1 MGLRRLVEMAKKKV
15 TIPGL
20 QLKKENGE
28 KIVMVTAYDY
38 AVAKIAEASEAD
50 MILVGDSLGNVMLG
64 YDTTVPVTI
73 EDMIHHTRPVARA
86 VKNTLV
92 IADMPFGSYQCSK
105 EQAIQNAVRLMK
117 EGGAHGVKLEG
128 GPEIAHTIQSLV
140 KMGIPVMGH
149 IGLTPQTV
157 SKLGGYKIQGRNEEA
172 AYALVEAAQTIEEAG
187 AFSMI
192 LECVTKEVAAMVT
205 EKVDIP
211 TIGIGA
217 GVNCDGQVLVLHDML
232 GYDNDFN
239 QVFVKKYANVGATIL
254 QAFNDFAADVRSGAF
269 PDDAH
274 SFAMDAEE
282 LKKIY

>member
-1 MGLRRLVEMAKKKV
+1 MAKKKMS
-15 TIPGL
+15 IPGL
-20 QLKKENGE
+20 QVKKEKGE

-50 MILVGDSLGNVMLG
+50 IILVGDSLGNVMLG
-64 YDTTVPVTI
+64 YDTTVPVTL
-73 EDMIHHTRPVARA
+73 EDMIHHTAAVARG

-105 EQAIQNAVRLMK
+105 EQAIANAIRLMK
-117 EGGAHGVKLEG
+117 EGGAHGVKVEG
-128 GPEIAHTIQSLV
+128 GGEIAHIVQALV

-157 SKLGGYKIQGRNEEA
+157 SKLGGYKIQGKDEEA
-172 AYALVEAAQTIEEAG
+172 AYALVEAAQAIEEAG
-187 AFSMI
+187 AFSLI
-192 LECVTKEVAAMVT
+192 LECVTKEVAGMVT

-217 GVNCDGQVLVLHDML
+217 GVDCDGQVLVLHDML
-232 GYDNDFN
+232 GYDTSFN
-239 QVFVKKYANVGATIL
+239 QVFVKKYANLGEIIL
-254 QAFNDFAADVRSGAF
+254 QAFDAFAADVRSGAF

-274 SFAMDAEE
+274 SFAMDADE